1 MKQVLYFSAK
11 WCQACTSTTPAIDQL
26 KNTGISVAKIDTDYD
41 VSHVTEYNVK
51 SVPTIIIL
59 ENGNEVRRHSGALTT
74 NQLNNLING

>member
-11 WCQACTSTTPAIDQL
+11 WCEACNATAPVIDQL
-26 KNTGISVAKIDTDYD
+26 KSIGTPVSKIDVDYD
-41 VSHVTEYNVK
+41 VSYVSEYNIK
-51 SVPTIIIL
+51 SVPTTIIL